1 MKDVPKFYND
11 LKLTLEEIFHLLKRG
26 VRDRK
31 SGFHNVVL
39 VTTDKENRA
48 DGRTVV
54 LRGFDSEKMEIYFH
68 SDLRAKKISQIKN
81 NNFVSLIFYDEKKK
95 IQIRIK
101 GEASIK
107 PSYKKAWDGLSNWS
121 KRCYLTI
128 SAPGESSE
136 NPTAG
141 FPEKFEFTAPN
152 DKFSKKGIKNF
163 CYVVISITKVEW
175 LFLAS
180 QGHRRA
186 LFDISK
192 SNSKIEI
199 CSKWLVP

>member
-68 SDLRAKKISQIKN
+68 SDLRAKKSVKLKIIIS
-81 NNFVSLIFYDEKKK
+81 
-95 IQIRIK
+95 
-101 GEASIK
+101 
-107 PSYKKAWDGLSNWS
+107 
-121 KRCYLTI
+121 
-128 SAPGESSE
+128 
-136 NPTAG
+136 
-141 FPEKFEFTAPN
+141 
-152 DKFSKKGIKNF
+152 
-163 CYVVISITKVEW
+163 
-175 LFLAS
+175 
-180 QGHRRA
+180 
-186 LFDISK
+186 
-192 SNSKIEI
+192 
-199 CSKWLVP
+199 LV

>member
-1 MKDVPKFYND
+1 
-11 LKLTLEEIFHLLKRG
+11 
-26 VRDRK
+26 
-31 SGFHNVVL
+31 
-39 VTTDKENRA
+39 
-48 DGRTVV
+48 
-54 LRGFDSEKMEIYFH
+54 MEIYFH

-175 LFLAS
+175 LFLAR